1 MKKNLT
7 KILILLNIFVF
18 SFISSSNSY
27 AQSELNLYNWGDY
40 INPAVLEKFE
50 AETGIKV
57 NLDVYGSNEEMLAK
71 IQAGATG
78 YDIVFPSVHFHDILY
93 KLDLLHESKINEHP
107 LFGNIDKAA

>member
-7 KILILLNIFVF
+7 KILILLNIFVL

-50 AETGIKV
+50 DAS
-57 NLDVYGSNEEMLAK
+57 LDEVISK
-71 IQAGATG
+71 K
-78 YDIVFPSVHFHDILY
+78 
-93 KLDLLHESKINEHP
+93 KLNDW
-107 LFGNIDKAA
+107 F